1 MARVGT
7 GGGGYKKKDRYGVRK
22 HTKSGARRSGSKV
35 MRGKSAGDAMYVY
48 NRSTGSYTKKSK
60 AQVKKLDVGTAA
72 SGAKYKLVSERTFN
86 EAKKSPNP
94 KASPSRV
101 RANRKARKT
110 EPVRKGNQSA
120 GAKTRKKE
128 ADTRRQEARRGKN
141 ASKSKKRVSYKDWRK
156 K

>member
-22 HTKSGARRSGSKV
+22 RGESGARRSGSKV
-35 MRGKSAGDAMYVY
+35 MRGKSAGDTMYVY
-48 NRSTGSYTKKSK
+48 NRTTGSYTKKSK
-60 AQVKKLDVGTAA
+60 AQVKKLDVGTQKD
-72 SGAKYKLVSERTFN
+72 GAKYKLVSERTFN
-86 EAKKSPNP
+86 EAKRSPNP
-94 KASPSRV
+94 KASPSRA

-110 EPVRKGNQSA
+110 EPVRKGDQSA

-128 ADTRRQEARRGKN
+128 SDTRRQERTRAKN
-141 ASKSKKRVSYKDWRK
+141 ASRSKKRVTYKDWRK